1 MKFFHLKLPTWLYR
15 LLLKILSAA
24 THYSIK
30 DNVQLTN
37 FNLTFAAIPPTN
49 ILFGITVPNFGAPL
63 KGVPHGVVDGLT
75 SAEDV

>member
-1 MKFFHLKLPTWLYR
+1 MYN
-15 LLLKILSAA
+15 S
-24 THYSIK
+24 
-30 DNVQLTN
+30 LT
-37 FNLTFAAIPPTN
+37 LTLAAIPPTK